1 MTAKALKVVGKTRGA
16 LMLDRLKRL
25 FTVSDRNGRV
35 QQQLDKLRDRLPVPV
50 FWMFGKTQSGKTSVI
65 KYLTGADR
73 AEIGKGF
80 QPCTRFS
87 SQYQFPT
94 PEAPLATFLDTR
106 GLDEPGY
113 DPAED
118 LARFND
124 EAHVVVVV
132 VKVLDHAQE
141 NVLKHLTTL
150 RQAQR
155 RRPVVLV
162 LTCLHEAYP
171 QQQHPLPYPF
181 DNDGQASA
189 GDPTPPVS
197 EDLLRSAAEQRR
209 RFEKVVDRVAL
220 VDLTPPE
227 EGFNNPEYGGHR
239 LRQELLE
246 VLPAAVGQT
255 LRTLDEATHELQ
267 DMYARESLPH
277 ILGYSTLAASAGAVP
292 IPVLDLVLLSGIQ
305 SRMIYHL
312 AKLYGQPM
320 DGKRFLEIGGGMGLG
335 ALTRQA
341 TRMTV
346 VELLK
351 LIPFVGSVMGA
362 VAGAALA
369 WASTYA
375 LGKAFCYYYRRV
387 HQGHVPQTEDLK
399 RYYKEQLAQAE
410 QLWKGTFGP
419 NAKPAAET
427 PPTGA

>member
-1 MTAKALKVVGKTRGA
+1 
-16 LMLDRLKRL
+16 MLDRLKRL
-25 FTVSDRNGRV
+25 FTVSDRSGRV

-87 SQYQFPT
+87 SLYQFPT

-118 LARFND
+118 LGRFNN

-141 NVLKHLTTL
+141 NILKHLATL
-150 RQAQR
+150 RHAQP

-181 DNDGQASA
+181 DHDGQAPVSEA
-189 GDPTPPVS
+189 APPVS

-227 EGFNNPEYGGHR
+227 EGFNDPEYGGPR

-292 IPVLDLVLLSGIQ
+292 VPVLDLVLLSGIQ

-320 DGKRFLEIGGGMGLG
+320 DAKRFLEIAGGMGLG

-351 LIPFVGSVMGA
+351 FIPIVGSVMGA

-399 RYYKEQLAQAE
+399 RYYKEQLVQAE
-410 QLWKGTFGP
+410 QLWKNTLGP

>member
-1 MTAKALKVVGKTRGA
+1 MTIKASNAAGETRGVA
-16 LMLDRLKRL
+16 MLDRFKRL
-25 FTVSDRNGRV
+25 FTVSDRSGRV
-35 QQQLDKLRDRLPVPV
+35 QQQLDQLRDRLPVPV

-87 SQYQFPT
+87 SLYQFPT

-118 LARFND
+118 LARFNN

-181 DNDGQASA
+181 DNDGQSA
-189 GDPTPPVS
+189 TPEATPPVP
-197 EDLLRSAAEQRR
+197 EDLLRSVAEQRR

-220 VDLTPPE
+220 VDLTPSE
-227 EGFNNPEYGGHR
+227 EGFNDPEYGGPR

-292 IPVLDLVLLSGIQ
+292 VPVLDLVLLSGIQ

-320 DGKRFLEIGGGMGLG
+320 DAKRFLEIGGGMGLG

-362 VAGAALA
+362 VAGAAVA

-419 NAKPAAET
+419 NAKPAAES

>member
-1 MTAKALKVVGKTRGA
+1 
-16 LMLDRLKRL
+16 MLDRLKRL
-25 FTVSDRNGRV
+25 FTVSERSGRI
-35 QQQLDKLRDRLPVPV
+35 QKQLDHLRERLPVPV

-87 SQYQFPT
+87 SLYQFPT
-94 PEAPLATFLDTR
+94 PEAPLAVFLDTR

-118 LARFND
+118 LARFNT

-141 NVLKHLTTL
+141 NVIKHSAHAPPGPAAPAGRPGADLPPRGLPATAAPASLPL
-150 RQAQR
+150 RPERSTNGGADAAGVR
-155 RRPVVLV
+155 GPV
-162 LTCLHEAYP
+162 
-171 QQQHPLPYPF
+171 
-181 DNDGQASA
+181 
-189 GDPTPPVS
+189 
-197 EDLLRSAAEQRR
+197 RSAAEQHR
-209 RFEKVVDRVAL
+209 RFDKLADRVAL

-227 EGFNNPEYGGHR
+227 EGFNDPEYGGPR

-277 ILGYSTLAASAGAVP
+277 ILGYSSLAASAGAVP
-292 IPVLDLVLLSGIQ
+292 IPVLDLMLLSGIQ

-320 DGKRFLEIGGGMGLG
+320 DGKRFLEIAGGMGIG
-335 ALTRQA
+335 ALARQA

-362 VAGAALA
+362 MAGAALA
-369 WASTYA
+369 YASTFA

-399 RYYKEQLAQAE
+399 HYYKDQLSQAE
-410 QLWKGTFGP
+410 AMWKTTFGAG
-419 NAKPAAET
+419 AKPAAEN
-427 PPTGA
+427 PVAGA